1 MRLYCTRKLGRKGL
15 EFFNPACHNL
25 VWDLVFPARRGCF
38 TPEIHDH
45 PAAIS
50 VATFGPWL
58 HDLGVDALQ
67 EAGRCLRV
75 VWSHLRTSSL

>member
-1 MRLYCTRKLGRKGL
+1 M
-15 EFFNPACHNL
+15 
-25 VWDLVFPARRGCF
+25 ARRGCF

-67 EAGRCLRV
+67 EAGRCL
-75 VWSHLRTSSL
+75 SLVR